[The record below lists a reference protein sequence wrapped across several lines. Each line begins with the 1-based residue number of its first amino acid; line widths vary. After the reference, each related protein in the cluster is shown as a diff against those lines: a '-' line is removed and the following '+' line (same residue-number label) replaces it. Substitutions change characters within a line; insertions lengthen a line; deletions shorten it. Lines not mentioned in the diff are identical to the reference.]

1 MCCLCVVQYLGG
13 DGVDVLNF
21 AERARTVNARG
32 EYVDHRYDVVLNM
45 HARNSLL
52 LVAHCNIKCV

>member
-1 MCCLCVVQYLGG
+1 MYICKLLINTVHIVTNVCCLCVVQYLGG

-32 EYVDHRYDVVLNM
+32 EYVDHRYD
-45 HARNSLL
+45 
-52 LVAHCNIKCV
+52 